1 MEFSFLTARKI
12 VFKTG
17 AVADIAQYIAG
28 YGKNFL
34 IVVDPFFKES
44 ETMQKVKSQLDSIGA
59 KYTVYGEVSG
69 EPTVEQ
75 TDEVCELAV
84 KNGCDAVMSIGGG
97 SNIDVGKAVA
107 ALITNGTPA
116 IDYMEY
122 VGRGKKVETSRFPS
136 SPFRQRQEPEAR
148 LPRILSWDQ
157 RSRHSSAPC
166 ARI

>member
-107 ALITNGTPA
+107 ALITNGTP
-116 IDYMEY
+116 
-122 VGRGKKVETSRFPS
+122 
-136 SPFRQRQEPEAR
+136 
-148 LPRILSWDQ
+148 
-157 RSRHSSAPC
+157 RSTIWSM
-166 ARI
+166 